1 MTKRTRY
8 TFAIFPLMLLS
19 AVVSA
24 GDELPWF
31 PIELLYPTYLADPYA
46 LGFHLQLRSYD
57 ESTIPETGSLRWDG
71 MVAAPLIIYEK
82 KEPDNTDH
90 GWQFI
95 FMGGLRGQFDTE
107 NSHDNIAWEGLLGLQ
122 GVFRYHD
129 NFAWHFG
136 TKHYSSHI
144 GDEYI
149 ERTGRTRI
157 GYTRNELRAGFAWDF
172 SERYMFYS
180 DIADAVA
187 LPDNTFQDNLRAQAG
202 LQYEKPGVFLDGK
215 AGWYSALDISAYEED
230 DWDTNIT
237 FQIGFDLRSH
247 DRRWRLEL
255 EYYDG
260 RSQYGEFFQYR
271 DKYTSIGV
279 MMDL

>member
-8 TFAIFPLMLLS
+8 TFSIFPLILFS
-19 AVVSA
+19 TVVSA
-24 GDELPWF
+24 GDESRWF
-31 PIELLYPTYLADPYA
+31 PVEHLYPAYLADPYA
-46 LGFHLQLRSYD
+46 FGFHLQLRSYD

-71 MVAAPLIIYEK
+71 MVGAPLIIYEK
-82 KEPDNTDH
+82 KGSDNTDY

-107 NSHDNIAWEGLLGLQ
+107 NKHDNIAWEGLLGLQ

-129 NFAWHFG
+129 NFAWHIG

-172 SERYMFYS
+172 SEHYMFYS

-187 LPDNTFQDNLRAQAG
+187 LPDKTYQDNLRAQAG
-202 LQYEKPGVFLDGK
+202 VQYEKPGVFLDGK

-237 FQIGFDLRSH
+237 FQTGFDLRSH

-279 MMDL
+279 MLDL